1 MQYCR
6 CFIHKL
12 NLIYIALLGLKPSR
26 KTKDEF
32 FPYAQ
37 LAPKPCSSNTFGET
51 SVQQG
56 LSSLLFIKNTNKN
69 ER

>member
-1 MQYCR
+1 
-6 CFIHKL
+6 L
-12 NLIYIALLGLKPSR
+12 NLTTSPRMTPNA
-26 KTKDEF
+26 
-32 FPYAQ
+32 
-37 LAPKPCSSNTFGET
+37 CSSNTFGET